1 MPSPR
6 GVALALLCL
15 GYAFALS
22 QGQLTRAAL
31 PGLIL
36 LLCAA
41 ALVQRPRSSWL
52 KACGHGLFVLLA
64 AGLALHWLPGFN
76 SAKVIDAQR
85 FSTDAAPYSMYLN
98 LDKPL
103 IAFWI
108 LLACPWMLAGTRNT
122 STSVPMIATM
132 TAVIAMAC
140 LGSAQLLG
148 MVAWAPKWPT
158 QGWLW
163 LANNLLLVSVTE
175 EVLFRGYIQ
184 GGLQHLLRHREHGQR
199 LALLLAA
206 GVFGLAHLGGGWQWV
221 VLASIAGAGY
231 GLVYRHGGLLA
242 AVVSHFTLN
251 LLHFSLFT
259 YPMLNK

>member
-15 GYAFALS
+15 GYALALS
-22 QGQLTRAAL
+22 QGQLTLAAL

-41 ALVQRPRSSWL
+41 ALVQRPRSRWL

-85 FSTDAAPYSMYLN
+85 LSTDAAPYSMYLN

-108 LLACPWMLAGTRNT
+108 LLACPWMLVGTRNT
-122 STSVPMIATM
+122 STSVLAIASM
-132 TAVIAMAC
+132 TTVTAIAC
-140 LGSAQLLG
+140 LGSAHLLG
-148 MVAWAPKWPT
+148 IVAWAPKWPT

-163 LANNLLLVSVTE
+163 VANNLLLVSLTE

-184 GGLQHLLRHREHGQR
+184 GGVQHLLKHREHGQR

-206 GVFGLAHLGGGWQWV
+206 GIFGLAHLGGGWQWV

-242 AVVSHFTLN
+242 AVVSHFALN

-259 YPMLNK
+259 YPMLGK